1 MNFKKL
7 KCNSKQK
14 LNKIKILVLNR
25 FNKKINLNKLI
36 KKIYKNKK
44 IKKLI
49 AVIILIIYNLMMINF
64 NRI

>member
-7 KCNSKQK
+7 KCNSKQILK
-14 LNKIKILVLNR
+14 LIKILVLNR

-36 KKIYKNKK
+36 KKNYKNKK

-49 AVIILIIYNLMMINF
+49 AVIKLIIYNLIINNF
-64 NRI
+64 KRI

>member
-14 LNKIKILVLNR
+14 INKIKIKFLNI

-36 KKIYKNKK
+36 KKIYKNNK

-49 AVIILIIYNLMMINF
+49 IVEK
-64 NRI
+64 